1 MIRPYTAFGDS
12 LMTRRIATVL
22 IALLALCTGA
32 SAQDGRKGIAFVQA
46 VEQGGGVCTGATP
59 KDAFACAKKKCV
71 AEGAA
76 AEDCMEQAWCYPGFW
91 SVDLFVQSSDGPHWH
106 EYFCG
111 WNTKELALAA
121 AKAACDPKVRKD
133 VMECAPVALYDE
145 DGKQYP
151 VDP

>member
-1 MIRPYTAFGDS
+1 
-12 LMTRRIATVL
+12 MTRRFATLL
-22 IALLALCTGA
+22 IPLLAPALAFATGA
-32 SAQDGRKGIAFVQA
+32 LAQDGRKGIAFVQA

-59 KDAFACAKKKCV
+59 QEAFACAKKKCV

-91 SVDLFVQSSDGPHWH
+91 SVDLFVQSSEGPHWH

-145 DGKQYP
+145 DGKEHA